1 MYHRPAID
9 PTMSDRIN
17 RARLAMYLTRR
28 GFLHYS
34 SSAAVAACF
43 SSSAL
48 ARSMEQRT
56 LSFVHTHTGETLT
69 ASYVQDGCRRADCFA
84 QVNRFLRDFRTGEVH
99 PIDPALLDVLFDLRT
114 LADRDDAFQ
123 IISGY
128 RSPATNSQLRRKS
141 SGVAT
146 HSLHMDGK
154 AVDIRLT
161 GFPTRRLRDLALSLR
176 RGGVGYYASS
186 DFLHLDTGRVRFW

>member
-1 MYHRPAID
+1 
-9 PTMSDRIN
+9 
-17 RARLAMYLTRR
+17 MYLTRR
-28 GFLHYS
+28 VFLHYS
-34 SSAAVAACF
+34 GAAAITACCA
-43 SSSAL
+43 SPAL
-48 ARSMEQRT
+48 ARSPEQRT

-69 ASYVQDGCRRADCFA
+69 ASYVRDGSRQTDCFA

-99 PIDPALLDVLFDLRT
+99 TIDPALLDVLFDLRT

-141 SGVAT
+141 GGVAKR
-146 HSLHMDGK
+146 SLHMDGK

-161 GFPTRRLRDLALSLR
+161 GFPTRKLRDLALSLR